1 MPLKS
6 KVINEF
12 VTASYKKNKD
22 ADPKIGNYE
31 LDRSLSTGKAKVYH
45 DPIANKT
52 IVANRGT
59 TGTLSDWKNN
69 LSYITGQYDKTERL
83 KQAENVQDEAIKKY
97 GKVDTNITHSQSA
110 IIGRKLNQKG
120 KTGQVIE
127 VNPAIMF
134 EKQKK
139 NEYIIKSTYDPVSAL
154 TNINPF
160 LKKENVYEINADS
173 INPLKEHSADILQR
187 VDTEYGTGMKLGF
200 NNITSDSDI
209 DEMLYHISNYKGC
222 FVKDELPKE
231 LENGFYVV
239 NLNGQS
245 HWCALQKEGDIY
257 FWFDSYGFPAPI
269 EVIDR
274 IDMDSY
280 FWNEIQIQDLD
291 STACGYYCVAYVFFM
306 NQKMNPF
313 KSFVQ
318 FCKLFNK
325 DTNKNDKILKVLL
338 TKYL

>member
-1 MPLKS
+1 MRS
-6 KVINEF
+6 KEIKEF
-12 VTASYKKNKD
+12 VSASYKKNKD

-45 DPIANKT
+45 DPLSNKT
-52 IVANRGT
+52 IITNRGT

-69 LSYITGQYDKTERL
+69 LDYVRGKYNSTERL
-83 KQAENVQDEAIKKY
+83 KNAENTQDAAIKKY

-110 IIGRKLNQKG
+110 VIGRKLNEEG

-134 EKQKK
+134 EKQKN
-139 NEYIIKSTYDPVSAL
+139 NEYIIRSEYDPVSML
-154 TNINPF
+154 SNINPF
-160 LKKENVYEINADS
+160 LKKENVYEIKADTM
-173 INPLKEHSADILQR
+173 NPFTEHSANILDR
-187 VDTEYGTGMKLGF
+187 VEAEYGAGMKLGL

-209 DEMLYHISNYKGC
+209 DEMLGHLSNYRGC
-222 FVKDELPKE
+222 FVKNELPE
-231 LENGFYVV
+231 IENGFYVV

-245 HWCALQKEGDIY
+245 HWCALQKEGEYY

-269 EVIDR
+269 EVMNKIDEK
-274 IDMDSY
+274 SY
-280 FWNEIQIQDLD
+280 FWNNQQIQDLD

-306 NQKMNPF
+306 NQKLNPF
-313 KSFVQ
+313 KSFDQ

-325 DTNKNDKILKVLL
+325 DTKKNDKILKVLL